1 MSLTLQ
7 IYESTAKTA
16 VLATITT
23 PFRFSTNQH
32 GFAAL
37 EAPLVPAALAN
48 AFQAYDWPGTPH
60 AVVSDEAAGVV
71 WEGRVEDMAVVAG
84 GYRLRAFGYWR
95 ALTDAPYTALWS
107 KTGTAGWREATA
119 DDRSSRIPELFE
131 MDSNNRL
138 YISPRAGETL
148 SASTIGGL
156 TTETPDDGQKEFI
169 VIEFDYALKAPSATW
184 RAQCIRWD
192 RGYTAGTAIWTL
204 GGNGSTQTGSQWIG
218 FGSNPNARLEFVLF
232 YNSGTPAAVG
242 GSTGDIYLKITNVR
256 VATHTSGVSSSEV
269 LASSIAGAL
278 AAYTNGINSQQ
289 LSASTALIEATTTD
303 LQDEL
308 YEDALPADILD
319 RLALLHGYECGVY
332 EDQRLHFRPKGSAG
346 QHWFVDVTRIL
357 ELERSLEEIRNSAY
371 GVYQDA
377 NGRLL
382 RTAVADDAQS
392 QARYGLVRRGLV
404 TAQTTS
410 ATEAETHRDVFLTD
424 RADFAMRARIEFA
437 RVYTDGGAEAPL
449 WAIRAGDTVTMR
461 NLPPTLGTAV
471 DNIRTF
477 VVGFTEM
484 DAGAKEMALEPE
496 IPTPT
501 LVTLVA
507 RREAGL

>member
-32 GFAAL
+32 GFASL
-37 EAPLVPAALAN
+37 EAPLISAALAD

-71 WEGRVEDMAVVAG
+71 WEGRVEDVAVVGG

-107 KTGTAGWREATA
+107 KTGTAGWGAVA
-119 DDRSSRIPELFE
+119 DNLGAAPSKYNIDN
-131 MDSNNRL
+131 NNRL
-138 YISPRAGETL
+138 Y
-148 SASTIGGL
+148 
-156 TTETPDDGQKEFI
+156 
-169 VIEFDYALKAPSATW
+169 VALKKNEIYGNATELG
-184 RAQCIRWD
+184 ALTD
-192 RGYTAGTAIWTL
+192 RTPLLGARNFAAASFAYDIKLPTNWKARINSYNADYTSGTVEWEIT
-204 GGNGSTQTGSQWIG
+204 GNGASQTGSAS
-218 FGSNPNARLEFVLF
+218 FNTTSRPRLVFVIF
-232 YNSGTPAAVG
+232 N
-242 GSTGDIYLKITNVR
+242 STGSAYTSIAESDAWYGKLTNVR
-256 VATHTSGVSSSEV
+256 LKSTTAATV

-278 AAYTNGINSQQ
+278 AATINGINSDQ
-289 LSASTALIEATTTD
+289 LSASAALIEATTTD
-303 LQDEL
+303 LQDEV

-332 EDQRLHFRPKGSAG
+332 EGQRLHFRPKGSAG

-371 GVYQDA
+371 GVYADA
-377 NGRLL
+377 NGRAL
-382 RTAVADDAQS
+382 RTAVADDTQS

-404 TAQTTS
+404 TVQTTS
-410 ATEAETHRDVFLTD
+410 ATEAETHRDVFLAD
-424 RADFAMRARIEFA
+424 RADFAMRARIEFD
-437 RVYTDGGAEAPL
+437 RVYGDNQAEVPL
-449 WAIRAGDTVTMR
+449 WVIRAGDTVTMR

-484 DAGAKEMALEPE
+484 DAGAGQMGLEPE
-496 IPTPT
+496 TPTPT

-507 RREAGL
+507 RREAGV